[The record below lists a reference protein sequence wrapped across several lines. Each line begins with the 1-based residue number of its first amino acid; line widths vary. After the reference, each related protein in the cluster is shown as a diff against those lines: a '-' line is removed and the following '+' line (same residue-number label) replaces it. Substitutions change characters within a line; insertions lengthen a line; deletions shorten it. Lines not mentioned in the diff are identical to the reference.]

1 MSLLTDGE
9 DVKMPIVREVQ
20 DAISAVAD
28 SIGHIRTIAEAV
40 KNGRDY
46 LKTKHPEVAENLAI
60 MCVEMQKSSHALA
73 SASAIVTS
81 FSFVLGPDLASEAAR
96 FNKRLVDHKTDA
108 ETVEQ
113 RIDAMRGH
121 CTVIQ
126 EHADAVAESAESRGL
141 KLSVATALGF
151 HSPDKE
157 GELAAA
163 LQGIYDEEMA
173 YHQGV
178 YEMAHAIRATL
189 QVVRD
194 ALGPPGA
201 IDPDNVP
208 KAAQV
213 LGEHA
218 TAFSKLED
226 DCKRIRREL
235 QESIDD
241 LRTPS
246 A

>member
-1 MSLLTDGE
+1 MA
-9 DVKMPIVREVQ
+9 IVGEVQ
-20 DAISAVAD
+20 DAIAAVAN
-28 SIGHIRTIAEAV
+28 SIDHIRTIAEAV

-46 LKTKHPEVAENLAI
+46 LKTKHPEVAESLAS

-73 SASAIVTS
+73 SASAIVTD

-96 FNKRLVDHKTDA
+96 FNKELIDHKTDA

-121 CTVIQ
+121 CTVIKD
-126 EHADAVAESAESRGL
+126 HAAAIAAAAISRGL
-141 KLSVATALGF
+141 RSSVAAALGL
-151 HSPDKE
+151 HSSDKE
-157 GELAAA
+157 RGLAEA

-173 YHQGV
+173 YREGV
-178 YEMAHAIRATL
+178 YEMAHAIQGTL
-189 QVVRD
+189 KAVRD

-201 IDPDNVP
+201 IDPASVP
-208 KAAQV
+208 NAATI

-218 TAFSKLED
+218 TAFAELET
-226 DCKRIRREL
+226 DCKRIGREL
-235 QESIDD
+235 QESIDN
-241 LRTPS
+241 LREHD